1 MAIFAKG
8 GYLLRATNNTR
19 ITVDETVNNRIIL
32 NLHCQTTFFNK
43 TECGLK
49 MNVSKKNLPVFWGG
63 SLLVVSVIVSVV
75 VVVKEVVL
83 SGFLVRGGKVSGF
96 SGTG

>member
-1 MAIFAKG
+1 
-8 GYLLRATNNTR
+8 
-19 ITVDETVNNRIIL
+19 
-32 NLHCQTTFFNK
+32 
-43 TECGLK
+43 
-49 MNVSKKNLPVFWGG
+49 MNVSKKNLPVFWRG

-75 VVVKEVVL
+75 VIKEVVL

>member
-1 MAIFAKG
+1 MKADKIS
-8 GYLLRATNNTR
+8 THNTFIMYR
-19 ITVDETVNNRIIL
+19 INLE
-32 NLHCQTTFFNK
+32 LHCQAKFFYI
-43 TECGLK
+43 TECELE

-75 VVVKEVVL
+75 VVIKEVVV

>member
-1 MAIFAKG
+1 
-8 GYLLRATNNTR
+8 
-19 ITVDETVNNRIIL
+19 
-32 NLHCQTTFFNK
+32 
-43 TECGLK
+43 

-75 VVVKEVVL
+75 VVIKEVVL